1 MKMGNRV
8 CIVGIGVVERD
19 HAFSEL
25 SHKELLFR
33 ATRQA
38 LDDAG
43 LERKDIG
50 GAVTATYDFLEGRS
64 LSNQYTLDSIGG
76 VMKPC
81 DLRLAEDGIY
91 SLFAGCMEVMA
102 DPSQIV
108 VVASV
113 QKGSEID
120 MQKMAYPKL
129 MLASMEPI
137 FARPVCNA
145 IPDLSDLEPVL
156 ASMDAKPFLN
166 RTGLTEKHLE
176 RVAFKNLKN
185 SRPDTKAKSDSY
197 QDILKSDMLS
207 WPIRSRMRST
217 PTDAACTLILC
228 SEKRAKKILQ
238 TPVFI
243 TGIGWAS
250 DIGHLATREPGVA
263 RETLWAARHAYDMAG
278 IKRPNSEFDVA
289 EISDWFPHRE
299 LMHCE
304 ALGFCSAAEISQSVL
319 EGVFESDGKLPVNVS
334 GGLLGKGNAIGTSG
348 LIRVAQVGLQIRGQA
363 NGHQVPNAEL
373 GLAHSWGGPPLATAG
388 VAILSKW

>member
-1 MKMGNRV
+1 MGNRV
-8 CIVGIGVVERD
+8 CIVGIGVVEAD
-19 HAFSEL
+19 HAFTDL

-38 LDDAG
+38 MDDAG
-43 LERKDIG
+43 VERKDIG

-91 SLFAGCMEVMA
+91 SLFAGYMEVMA

-120 MQKMAYPKL
+120 LQQMAYPKI

-137 FARPVCNA
+137 LARPVCNA
-145 IPDLSDLEPVL
+145 IPHLSDLESVL

-166 RTGLTEKHLE
+166 RTGLTEKHLA
-176 RVAFKNLKN
+176 RVTVKNLN
-185 SRPDTKAKSDSY
+185 NRRSDAKATSDSY
-197 QDILKSDMLS
+197 KEILESDMLS
-207 WPIRSRMRST
+207 WPIRSGMRST

-228 SEKRAKKILQ
+228 SEKRAKKLSQ

-243 TGIGWAS
+243 AGIGWAS
-250 DIGHLATREPGVA
+250 DKGHLATREPGVA

-278 IKRPNSEFDVA
+278 INRPTSELDVA

-304 ALGFCSAAEISQSVL
+304 ALGFCTAADISQFVMD
-319 EGVFESDGKLPVNVS
+319 GVFERDGKLPVNVS

-348 LIRVAQVGLQIRGQA
+348 LIRVAQVGMQIRGQA
-363 NGHQVPNAEL
+363 NGFQIPHAEL